1 MDYVEN
7 CSDDDAFSSRPRGD
21 VMTKNRYVGDVAPA
35 DEEDFWR
42 TKNTFL
48 RSGEREMR
56 KLACLTGVPDARRR
70 AIWMKLLGIEFGS
83 ISQVQ
88 FATNERECDETLS
101 RTISADCERSYFNL
115 ENEKETQKEKRKEL
129 ERLLRSV
136 FGGKN
141 RSGDGLRYY
150 QGVHA
155 VTQVVL
161 SITETEE
168 EAEDANAKYKIS
180 CAMLDRLA
188 SFSLR
193 DNTRETMYP
202 VLLSLR
208 IVLARLIEE
217 ALGEDEVL
225 KEAIA
230 FGARKHEYQFALQKV
245 LTWHSM
251 SADSS
256 KRSVENSSVKEE
268 AESRNECV
276 KRVFD
281 LFLASHPLMP
291 VYLTVA
297 VLLRER
303 ESIIKAR
310 NELDDDD
317 DDVMFSYLSRL
328 ETIPDLTSYVFNV
341 NDDENSGTIR
351 RNGISEEDIDEAKN
365 GSEHEKKKK
374 MKQMMQK
381 VRSVSFGSS
390 SSLANMSPRKRLK
403 KKRLQKR
410 QLQAVDALC
419 HSALKL
425 FNEFP
430 PTQILRANE
439 MKTTFNGSSFDPK
452 RYPPR
457 FAFSKLV
464 SPTPPHNEN
473 NNNTDEL
480 DIHIGE
486 QIEIK
491 KAARLKRLRLA
502 QRKLFAFRRRVRALP
517 LVLKI
522 ILFLL
527 VYVQY
532 WENVRIIRYQL
543 AYGPDIRIRAT
554 RPRWWFGELFRAL
567 LERLFAL

>member
-1 MDYVEN
+1 MDYAEN
-7 CSDDDAFSSRPRGD
+7 CSDDDAFSSRLGD
-21 VMTKNRYVGDVAPA
+21 VMMKNRYLGDVAPA
-35 DEEDFWR
+35 DEVKDGR
-42 TKNTFL
+42 TTNTFL
-48 RSGEREMR
+48 RQNGEKELR

-70 AIWMKLLGIEFGS
+70 AIWMKLLGIEFGL

-115 ENEKETQKEKRKEL
+115 ENEKELQNEKRKEL

-141 RSGDGLRYY
+141 RLRYY

-161 SITETEE
+161 SIAETEE
-168 EAEDANAKYKIS
+168 EEEDANAKYKIS

-256 KRSVENSSVKEE
+256 KRSVENSSEKEE
-268 AESRNECV
+268 EESRNECV

-328 ETIPDLTSYVFNV
+328 ETFPDLTSYVE

-457 FAFSKLV
+457 FAFSKLA
-464 SPTPPHNEN
+464 SPTPPHNEDN
-473 NNNTDEL
+473 NTTDEL
-480 DIHIGE
+480 DIHFGE

-502 QRKLFAFRRRVRALP
+502 QRKLFACRRRVHALP
-517 LVLKI
+517 LVLKM

-527 VYVQY
+527 LYVQY
-532 WENVRIIRYQL
+532 WENVRTIHYQL
-543 AYGPDIRIRAT
+543 AYGPDIRISLA

-567 LERLFAL
+567 LTRLFAL

>member
-1 MDYVEN
+1 MDYAEN
-7 CSDDDAFSSRPRGD
+7 CSDDDAFSSRLGD
-21 VMTKNRYVGDVAPA
+21 VMMKNRYLGDVAPA
-35 DEEDFWR
+35 DEVDGR
-42 TKNTFL
+42 TTNTFL
-48 RSGEREMR
+48 RQNGEKELR

-70 AIWMKLLGIEFGS
+70 AIWMKLLGIEFGL

-115 ENEKETQKEKRKEL
+115 ENEKELQNEKRKEL

-141 RSGDGLRYY
+141 RLRYY

-161 SITETEE
+161 SIAETEE
-168 EAEDANAKYKIS
+168 EEEDANAKYKIS

-256 KRSVENSSVKEE
+256 KRSVENSSEKEE
-268 AESRNECV
+268 EESRNECV

-328 ETIPDLTSYVFNV
+328 ETFPDLTSYVE

-457 FAFSKLV
+457 FAFSKLA
-464 SPTPPHNEN
+464 SPTPPHNEDN
-473 NNNTDEL
+473 NTTDEL
-480 DIHIGE
+480 DIHFGE

-491 KAARLKRLRLA
+491 KAARLKRLCLA
-502 QRKLFAFRRRVRALP
+502 QRKLFACRRRVHALP
-517 LVLKI
+517 LVLKM

-527 VYVQY
+527 LYVQY
-532 WENVRIIRYQL
+532 WENVRTIHYQL
-543 AYGPDIRIRAT
+543 AYGPDIRISLA

-567 LERLFAL
+567 LTRLFAL

>member
-1 MDYVEN
+1 MDYAEN
-7 CSDDDAFSSRPRGD
+7 CSDDDAFSSRLGD
-21 VMTKNRYVGDVAPA
+21 VMMKNRYLGDVAPA
-35 DEEDFWR
+35 DEVDAR
-42 TKNTFL
+42 TTNTFL
-48 RSGEREMR
+48 RQNGEKELR

-70 AIWMKLLGIEFGS
+70 AIWMKLLGIEFGL

-115 ENEKETQKEKRKEL
+115 ENEKELQNEKRKEL

-141 RSGDGLRYY
+141 RLRYY

-161 SITETEE
+161 SIAEE
-168 EAEDANAKYKIS
+168 EEEDANAKYKIS

-256 KRSVENSSVKEE
+256 KRSVENSSEKEE
-268 AESRNECV
+268 EESRNECV

-328 ETIPDLTSYVFNV
+328 ETFPDLTSYVE

-457 FAFSKLV
+457 FAFSKLA
-464 SPTPPHNEN
+464 SPTPPHNEDN
-473 NNNTDEL
+473 NTTDEL
-480 DIHIGE
+480 DIHFGE

-502 QRKLFAFRRRVRALP
+502 QRKLFACRRRVHALP
-517 LVLKI
+517 LVLKM

-532 WENVRIIRYQL
+532 WEYVRTIHYQL
-543 AYGPDIRIRAT
+543 AYGPDIRISLA

-567 LERLFAL
+567 LTRLFAL

>member
-1 MDYVEN
+1 MDYAEN
-7 CSDDDAFSSRPRGD
+7 CSDDDAFSSRLGD
-21 VMTKNRYVGDVAPA
+21 VMMKNRYLGDVAPA
-35 DEEDFWR
+35 DEVKDGR
-42 TKNTFL
+42 TTNTFL
-48 RSGEREMR
+48 RQNGEKELR

-70 AIWMKLLGIEFGS
+70 AIWMKLLGIEFGL

-115 ENEKETQKEKRKEL
+115 ENEKELQNEKRKEL

-141 RSGDGLRYY
+141 RLRYY

-161 SITETEE
+161 SIAETEE
-168 EAEDANAKYKIS
+168 EEEDANAKYKIS

-256 KRSVENSSVKEE
+256 KRSVENSSEKEE
-268 AESRNECV
+268 EESRNECV

-303 ESIIKAR
+303 ESIIEAR
-310 NELDDDD
+310 NELDDD

-328 ETIPDLTSYVFNV
+328 ETFPDLTSYVE

-464 SPTPPHNEN
+464 SPTPPHNEDN
-473 NNNTDEL
+473 NTTDEL
-480 DIHIGE
+480 DIHFGE

-502 QRKLFAFRRRVRALP
+502 QRKLFACRRRVHALP
-517 LVLKI
+517 LVLKM

-532 WENVRIIRYQL
+532 WENVRIIHYQL
-543 AYGPDIRIRAT
+543 AYGPDIRISLA

-567 LERLFAL
+567 LTRLFAL

>member
-1 MDYVEN
+1 MDYAEN
-7 CSDDDAFSSRPRGD
+7 CSDDDAFSSRLGD
-21 VMTKNRYVGDVAPA
+21 VMMKNRYLGDVAPA
-35 DEEDFWR
+35 DEVKDGR
-42 TKNTFL
+42 TTNTFL
-48 RSGEREMR
+48 RQNGEKELR

-70 AIWMKLLGIEFGS
+70 AIWMKLLGIEFGL

-115 ENEKETQKEKRKEL
+115 ENEKELQNEKRKEL

-141 RSGDGLRYY
+141 RLRYY

-161 SITETEE
+161 SIAETEE
-168 EAEDANAKYKIS
+168 EEEDANAKYKIS

-256 KRSVENSSVKEE
+256 KRSVENSSEKEE
-268 AESRNECV
+268 EESRNECV

-328 ETIPDLTSYVFNV
+328 ETFPDLTSYVE

-457 FAFSKLV
+457 FAFSKLA
-464 SPTPPHNEN
+464 SPSPPHNED
-473 NNNTDEL
+473 NNTTDEI
-480 DIHIGE
+480 DIHFGE

-502 QRKLFAFRRRVRALP
+502 QRKLFACRRRVHALP
-517 LVLKI
+517 LVLKM

-532 WENVRIIRYQL
+532 WENVRIIHYQL
-543 AYGPDIRIRAT
+543 AYGPDIRISLA

-567 LERLFAL
+567 LTRLFAL

>member
-1 MDYVEN
+1 MDYAEN
-7 CSDDDAFSSRPRGD
+7 CSDDDAFSSRLGD
-21 VMTKNRYVGDVAPA
+21 VMMKNRYLGDVAPA
-35 DEEDFWR
+35 DEVKDGR
-42 TKNTFL
+42 TTNTFL
-48 RSGEREMR
+48 RQNGEKELR

-70 AIWMKLLGIEFGS
+70 AIWMKLLGIEFGL

-115 ENEKETQKEKRKEL
+115 ENEKELQNEKRKEL

-141 RSGDGLRYY
+141 RLRYY

-161 SITETEE
+161 SIAETEE
-168 EAEDANAKYKIS
+168 EEEDANAKYKIS

-256 KRSVENSSVKEE
+256 KRSVENSSEKEE
-268 AESRNECV
+268 EESRNECV

-328 ETIPDLTSYVFNV
+328 ETFPDLTSYVE

-457 FAFSKLV
+457 FAFSKLA
-464 SPTPPHNEN
+464 SPTPPHNEDN
-473 NNNTDEL
+473 NTTDEL
-480 DIHIGE
+480 DIHFGE

-502 QRKLFAFRRRVRALP
+502 QRKLFACRRRVHALP
-517 LVLKI
+517 LVLKM

-532 WENVRIIRYQL
+532 WENVRIIHYQL
-543 AYGPDIRIRAT
+543 AYGPDIRIRLA

-567 LERLFAL
+567 LTRLFAL

>member
-1 MDYVEN
+1 MDYAEN
-7 CSDDDAFSSRPRGD
+7 CSDDDAFSSRLGD
-21 VMTKNRYVGDVAPA
+21 VMMKNRYLGDVAPA
-35 DEEDFWR
+35 DEVKDGR
-42 TKNTFL
+42 TTNTFL
-48 RSGEREMR
+48 RQNGEKELR

-70 AIWMKLLGIEFGS
+70 AIWMKLLGIEFGL

-115 ENEKETQKEKRKEL
+115 ENEKELQNEKRKEL

-141 RSGDGLRYY
+141 RLRYY

-161 SITETEE
+161 SIAETEE
-168 EAEDANAKYKIS
+168 EEEDANAKYKIS

-256 KRSVENSSVKEE
+256 KRSVENSSEKEE
-268 AESRNECV
+268 EESRNECV

-328 ETIPDLTSYVFNV
+328 ETFPDLTSYVE

-457 FAFSKLV
+457 FAFSKLA
-464 SPTPPHNEN
+464 SPTPPHNEDN
-473 NNNTDEL
+473 NTTDEL
-480 DIHIGE
+480 DIHFGE

-502 QRKLFAFRRRVRALP
+502 QRKLFACRRRVHALP
-517 LVLKI
+517 LVLKM

-532 WENVRIIRYQL
+532 WENVRIIHYQL
-543 AYGPDIRIRAT
+543 AYGPDIRISLA

-567 LERLFAL
+567 LTRLFAL

>member
-1 MDYVEN
+1 M
-7 CSDDDAFSSRPRGD
+7 
-21 VMTKNRYVGDVAPA
+21 MKNRYLGDVAPA
-35 DEEDFWR
+35 DEVDGR
-42 TKNTFL
+42 TTNTFL
-48 RSGEREMR
+48 RQNGEKELR

-70 AIWMKLLGIEFGS
+70 AIWMKLLGIEFGL

-115 ENEKETQKEKRKEL
+115 ENEKELQKEKRKEL

-155 VTQVVL
+155 VAQVVL
-161 SITETEE
+161 SIAETEE
-168 EAEDANAKYKIS
+168 EEEDANAKYKIS

-256 KRSVENSSVKEE
+256 KRSVENSSEKEE
-268 AESRNECV
+268 EESRNECV

-317 DDVMFSYLSRL
+317 DDVMFLYLSRL
-328 ETIPDLTSYVFNV
+328 ETFPDLTSYVE

-351 RNGISEEDIDEAKN
+351 TNGISRRRHRRSEKWLGAREEEKDEANDAKSSKCFVRFVLVF
-365 GSEHEKKKK
+365 GEHVAE
-374 MKQMMQK
+374 
-381 VRSVSFGSS
+381 
-390 SSLANMSPRKRLK
+390 
-403 KKRLQKR
+403 
-410 QLQAVDALC
+410 
-419 HSALKL
+419 
-425 FNEFP
+425 
-430 PTQILRANE
+430 
-439 MKTTFNGSSFDPK
+439 
-452 RYPPR
+452 
-457 FAFSKLV
+457 
-464 SPTPPHNEN
+464 
-473 NNNTDEL
+473 
-480 DIHIGE
+480 
-486 QIEIK
+486 
-491 KAARLKRLRLA
+491 KAAEKRNDYKSGNSKPLTRCVTLR
-502 QRKLFAFRRRVRALP
+502 
-517 LVLKI
+517 
-522 ILFLL
+522 
-527 VYVQY
+527 
-532 WENVRIIRYQL
+532 
-543 AYGPDIRIRAT
+543 
-554 RPRWWFGELFRAL
+554 
-567 LERLFAL
+567 

>member
-1 MDYVEN
+1 MDYAEN
-7 CSDDDAFSSRPRGD
+7 CSDDDAFSSRLGD
-21 VMTKNRYVGDVAPA
+21 VMMKNRYLGDVAPA
-35 DEEDFWR
+35 DEVKDGR
-42 TKNTFL
+42 TTNTFL
-48 RSGEREMR
+48 RQNGEKELR

-70 AIWMKLLGIEFGS
+70 AIWMKLLGIEFGL

-115 ENEKETQKEKRKEL
+115 ENEKEWQTEKRKEL

-141 RSGDGLRYY
+141 RLRYY

-161 SITETEE
+161 SIAETEE
-168 EAEDANAKYKIS
+168 EEEDANAKYKIS

-256 KRSVENSSVKEE
+256 KRSVENSSEKEE
-268 AESRNECV
+268 EESRNECV

-328 ETIPDLTSYVFNV
+328 ETFPDLTSYVE

-457 FAFSKLV
+457 FAFSKLA
-464 SPTPPHNEN
+464 SPTPPHNEDN
-473 NNNTDEL
+473 NTTDEL
-480 DIHIGE
+480 DIHFGE

-491 KAARLKRLRLA
+491 KAARLKRLCLA
-502 QRKLFAFRRRVRALP
+502 QRKLFACRRRVHALP
-517 LVLKI
+517 LVLKM

-532 WENVRIIRYQL
+532 WENVRIIHYQL
-543 AYGPDIRIRAT
+543 AYGPDIRISLA

-567 LERLFAL
+567 LTRLFAL

>member
-1 MDYVEN
+1 MDYAEN
-7 CSDDDAFSSRPRGD
+7 CSDDDAFSSRLGD
-21 VMTKNRYVGDVAPA
+21 VMMKNRYLGDVAPA
-35 DEEDFWR
+35 DEVDGR
-42 TKNTFL
+42 TTNTFL
-48 RSGEREMR
+48 RQNGEKELR

-70 AIWMKLLGIEFGS
+70 AIWMKLLGIEFGL

-115 ENEKETQKEKRKEL
+115 ENEKELQNEKRKEL

-141 RSGDGLRYY
+141 RLRYY

-155 VTQVVL
+155 VAQVVL
-161 SITETEE
+161 SIAETEE
-168 EAEDANAKYKIS
+168 EEEDANAKYKIS

-256 KRSVENSSVKEE
+256 KRSVENSSEKEE
-268 AESRNECV
+268 EESRNECV

-303 ESIIKAR
+303 ESIIEAR

-317 DDVMFSYLSRL
+317 DDVMFSYLSHL
-328 ETIPDLTSYVFNV
+328 ETFPDLTSYVE

-381 VRSVSFGSS
+381 VRTVSFGSS

-464 SPTPPHNEN
+464 SPTPPHNEDN
-473 NNNTDEL
+473 NTTDEL
-480 DIHIGE
+480 DIHFGE

-502 QRKLFAFRRRVRALP
+502 QRKLFACRRRVHALP
-517 LVLKI
+517 LVLKM

-532 WENVRIIRYQL
+532 WENVRIIHYQL
-543 AYGPDIRIRAT
+543 AYGPDIRISLA

-567 LERLFAL
+567 LTRLFAL

>member
-1 MDYVEN
+1 MDYAEN
-7 CSDDDAFSSRPRGD
+7 CSDDDAFSSRLGD
-21 VMTKNRYVGDVAPA
+21 VMMKNRYLGDVAPA
-35 DEEDFWR
+35 DEVKDGR
-42 TKNTFL
+42 TTNTFL
-48 RSGEREMR
+48 RQNGEKELR

-70 AIWMKLLGIEFGS
+70 AIWMKLLGIEFGL

-115 ENEKETQKEKRKEL
+115 ENEKELQNEKRKEL

-141 RSGDGLRYY
+141 RLRYY

-161 SITETEE
+161 SIAETEE
-168 EAEDANAKYKIS
+168 EEEDANAKYKIS

-256 KRSVENSSVKEE
+256 KRSVENSSEKEE
-268 AESRNECV
+268 EESRNECV

-281 LFLASHPLMP
+281 LFLASHPLML

-303 ESIIKAR
+303 ESIIEAR

-328 ETIPDLTSYVFNV
+328 ETFPDLTSYVE

-374 MKQMMQK
+374 MKKMK
-381 VRSVSFGSS
+381 KNFRSVSFASS
-390 SSLANMSPRKRLK
+390 SSLANMSLRKRLK
-403 KKRLQKR
+403 KKRLQKW
-410 QLQAVDALC
+410 QLKAVDALC

-457 FAFSKLV
+457 FAFSKLA
-464 SPTPPHNEN
+464 SPTPPHNDH

-480 DIHIGE
+480 DIHVGE

-491 KAARLKRLRLA
+491 KAARLKRLRLT
-502 QRKLFAFRRRVRALP
+502 QRKLFAFRHRVRALP
-517 LVLKI
+517 LVLKM

-532 WENVRIIRYQL
+532 WENVRIIHYQL
-543 AYGPDIRIRAT
+543 AYGPDIRISLA

-567 LERLFAL
+567 LTRLFAL

>member
-1 MDYVEN
+1 MDYAEN
-7 CSDDDAFSSRPRGD
+7 CSDDDAFSSRLGD
-21 VMTKNRYVGDVAPA
+21 VMMKNRYLGDVAPA
-35 DEEDFWR
+35 DEVDGR
-42 TKNTFL
+42 TTNTFL
-48 RSGEREMR
+48 RQNGEKELR

-70 AIWMKLLGIEFGS
+70 AIWMKLLGIEFGL

-115 ENEKETQKEKRKEL
+115 ENEKELQNEKRKEL

-141 RSGDGLRYY
+141 RLRYY

-161 SITETEE
+161 SIAETEE
-168 EAEDANAKYKIS
+168 EEEDANAKYKIS

-256 KRSVENSSVKEE
+256 KRSVENSSEKEE
-268 AESRNECV
+268 EESRNECV

-303 ESIIKAR
+303 ESIIEAR

-328 ETIPDLTSYVFNV
+328 ETFPDLTSYVE

-381 VRSVSFGSS
+381 VRTVSFGSS

-464 SPTPPHNEN
+464 SPTPPHNEDN
-473 NNNTDEL
+473 NTTDEL
-480 DIHIGE
+480 DIHFGE

-502 QRKLFAFRRRVRALP
+502 QRKLFACRRRVHALP
-517 LVLKI
+517 LVLKM

-532 WENVRIIRYQL
+532 WENVRIIHYQL
-543 AYGPDIRIRAT
+543 AYGPDIRISLA

-567 LERLFAL
+567 LTRLFAL